1 MMKGVN
7 GMMRKTGA
15 GLTAASM
22 LAAMLLG
29 AAPAYAAGEGLDM
42 STAYPGVTVKAG
54 DNVNFDLDFSC
65 AEGESYDADLS
76 VKSLP
81 DNWSGYFKG
90 GNSQITRVHVDGDAT
105 TDDKTETDFSLTVP
119 EDAEDGTYTIELQAD
134 GGKGASDTLELA
146 VTVSKEEALQ
156 STFTSEYPEQQGA
169 SGTTL
174 PLTRRS

>member
-42 STAYPGVTVKAG
+42 STAYQGVTVKAC

-65 AEGESYDADLS
+65 AE
-76 VKSLP
+76 
-81 DNWSGYFKG
+81 
-90 GNSQITRVHVDGDAT
+90 
-105 TDDKTETDFSLTVP
+105 
-119 EDAEDGTYTIELQAD
+119 
-134 GGKGASDTLELA
+134 
-146 VTVSKEEALQ
+146 
-156 STFTSEYPEQQGA
+156 
-169 SGTTL
+169 
-174 PLTRRS
+174 

>member
-1 MMKGVN
+1 MKGVN

-105 TDDKTETDFSLTVP
+105 TDDKTEKRRYTRIQTDVLCG
-119 EDAEDGTYTIELQAD
+119 E
-134 GGKGASDTLELA
+134 
-146 VTVSKEEALQ
+146 
-156 STFTSEYPEQQGA
+156 
-169 SGTTL
+169 
-174 PLTRRS
+174 TRM

>member
-134 GGKGASDTLELA
+134 GGKGLLLPSARRRHCSAPLLPSIRSSR
-146 VTVSKEEALQ
+146 VHPVR
-156 STFTSEYPEQQGA
+156 P
-169 SGTTL
+169 L

>member
-134 GGKGASDTLELA
+134 GGKGRKRYTGACC
-146 VTVSKEEALQ
+146 
-156 STFTSEYPEQQGA
+156 YRQQGGGTA
-169 SGTTL
+169 EHLYFRVSGAAGCIRDDL
-174 PLTRRS
+174 YL

>member
-1 MMKGVN
+1 MKGVN

-22 LAAMLLG
+22 LAAMLLWGSSGVCSRGG
-29 AAPAYAAGEGLDM
+29 ARHEH
-42 STAYPGVTVKAG
+42 AYPGVTVKAG

-156 STFTSEYPEQQGA
+156 STFTSEYPAAAGCIRDD
-169 SGTTL
+169 L
-174 PLTRRS
+174 YL